1 MWTFDRSLDS
11 VDDKDWTRLLRAS
24 RRPTPFLS
32 RSFLAPWAA
41 SFAPDRPLKV
51 GKLSLE
57 GEIKALIFLYD
68 AGERWELL
76 GGQDVADRL
85 DMLVEPDFEEVAVRS
100 FLAHSWNKPLRL
112 PNLAP
117 DATLYRWVPQLSER
131 WSKEQTD
138 SNPVLPLPATFEE
151 YLRGLSKHQR
161 HELRR
166 KIRRAERLGGP
177 LTFVLDRTGAR
188 VGDFLRLHRL
198 SHPDKHAFMDQRMEG
213 FFRELLGNWAEAGV
227 LNLAL
232 LEARGTALAAM
243 LQVSCGPVLHLY
255 NSGFDPAHRELAPGV
270 VLLGLCLQDAIARG
284 FAEYDLLRGTER
296 YKYDL
301 GGQDRPVWRLEVA

>member
-41 SFAPDRPLKV
+41 SFAGKSALQV
-51 GKLSLE
+51 GRFVSGQE
-57 GEIKALIFLYD
+57 VRALVFLYD
-68 AGERWELL
+68 AGDRWELL

-85 DMLVEPDFEEVAVRS
+85 DMLVEPEWEESATRS
-100 FLAHSWNKPLRL
+100 LLEWPRSKPLRM

-117 DATLYRWVPQLSER
+117 DACLMRWVPRLTECSR
-131 WSKEQTD
+131 EQTD
-138 SNPVLPLPATFEE
+138 SNPVLPLPASFED
-151 YLRGLSKHQR
+151 YLRTLSKHQR

-166 KIRRAERLGGP
+166 KMRRAERLGGP
-177 LTFVLDRTGAR
+177 LTFVLDAKAER
-188 VGDFLRLHRL
+188 VDDFLRLHRA
-198 SHPDKHAFMDQRMEG
+198 SHPDKHAFMDERMEI
-213 FFRELLGNWAEAGV
+213 FFRTLLANWAADGM

-232 LEARGTALAAM
+232 LEARGQALAAM
-243 LQVSCGPVLHLY
+243 LQVASGPVLHLY
-255 NSGFDPAHRELAPGV
+255 NSGFDPEHRELAPGV
-270 VLLGLCLQDAIARG
+270 ALLGMCLQDAIARG
-284 FAEYDLLRGTER
+284 FEEYDLLRGTER

-301 GGQDRPVWRLEVA
+301 GGQDRPVWRLDVA